1 MHISQH
7 AYNHYWEKGW
17 VAVEGVYSPD
27 EVERIAQ
34 IAIEVS
40 DREMETPE
48 TTDQGI
54 GYALI
59 ERKTV
64 QLHREKS
71 MHLSSKNLTS
81 NPSYL
86 TPVSRA
92 SSKASSV

>member
-40 DREMETPE
+40 DHEIETQMDPE
-48 TTDQGI
+48 
-54 GYALI
+54 
-59 ERKTV
+59 
-64 QLHREKS
+64 
-71 MHLSSKNLTS
+71 
-81 NPSYL
+81 
-86 TPVSRA
+86 
-92 SSKASSV
+92 